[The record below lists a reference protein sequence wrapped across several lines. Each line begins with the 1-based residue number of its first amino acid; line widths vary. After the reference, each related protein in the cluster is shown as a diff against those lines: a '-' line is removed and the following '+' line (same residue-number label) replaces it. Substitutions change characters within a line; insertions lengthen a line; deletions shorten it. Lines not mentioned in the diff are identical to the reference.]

1 MKNLK
6 APLIVFF
13 SIINFCVFSQDMK
26 PNREKIKELRI
37 AYLTEK
43 LDLNVN
49 EAKLF
54 WPIYNNYDATL
65 LKIKKEGNF
74 KIRKKII
81 EAGGLDHVTNE
92 DAKKLIEE
100 KLQLEKN
107 IIEERQK
114 FMKHLNNFLTFN
126 KILKFQIAEKEFGKK
141 LLAKFKKGKNLNK

>member
-13 SIINFCVFSQDMK
+13 SIINFCIFSQDRN
-26 PNREKIKELRI
+26 PNREKIKELKI

-54 WPIYNNYDATL
+54 WPIYNNYNATL
-65 LKIKKEGNF
+65 LKIRKEGNF
-74 KIRKKII
+74 NIRKKII
-81 EAGGLDHVTNE
+81 EAGGLDDVTNE
-92 DAKKLIEE
+92 DAEKLIEE

-107 IIEERQK
+107 ITEERQR
-114 FMKHLNNFLTFN
+114 FIKHLNNFLTFN
-126 KILKFQIAEKEFGKK
+126 KILKFQIAEKDFGKK